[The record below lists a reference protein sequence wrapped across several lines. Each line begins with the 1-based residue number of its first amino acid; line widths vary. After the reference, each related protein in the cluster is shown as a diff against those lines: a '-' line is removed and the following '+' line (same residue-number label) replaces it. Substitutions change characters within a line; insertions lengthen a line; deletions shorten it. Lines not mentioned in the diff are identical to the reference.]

1 RKGTHKASCS
11 LPLDLAHNFVQH
23 LLHRFELFHHDFVGA
38 RGSIPPAIFFDTQ
51 QAQAVA
57 DSFDQICRGEAD
69 NATLIEN
76 AEGVRMREALGK
88 EVAELKAKAA
98 LRQQAERQGQANT
111 KAAEQAQQ
119 RAVRAAERLRVAED
133 RAKEKELIMAERA
146 AERAWIAEEKKAT
159 KALEK
164 QRREAELAGGR
175 IIAKED
181 TSNNGQEQSTTRAN
195 SNRAHMERE
204 KTPSGADRHQQE
216 FCTSKLR
223 AGGKRTFGQAAA
235 KGTDRRKNS

>member
-1 RKGTHKASCS
+1 
-11 LPLDLAHNFVQH
+11 
-23 LLHRFELFHHDFVGA
+23 
-38 RGSIPPAIFFDTQ
+38 
-51 QAQAVA
+51 
-57 DSFDQICRGEAD
+57 
-69 NATLIEN
+69 
-76 AEGVRMREALGK
+76 MREALGK

-164 QRREAELAGGR
+164 QRREAELAGGVHAELTARKHCVNSARSKFTGTSELQGKHSR

-235 KGTDRRKNS
+235 KGTDRRENS